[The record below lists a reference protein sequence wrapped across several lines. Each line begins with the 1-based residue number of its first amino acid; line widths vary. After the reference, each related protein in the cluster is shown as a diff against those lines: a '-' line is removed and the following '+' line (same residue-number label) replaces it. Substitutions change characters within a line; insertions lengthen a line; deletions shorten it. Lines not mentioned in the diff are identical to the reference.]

1 MRVSVRCVG
10 LRISIVGNNFQNSFP
25 EYAGLSGHVNV
36 CATTTQKTGV
46 QAQTLGNFPLRQ
58 RAGTR
63 L

>member
-1 MRVSVRCVG
+1 MRVSVRCFG
-10 LRISIVGNNFQNSFP
+10 LRVAHVGKHFQNLFP
-25 EYAGLSGHVNV
+25 EYAGISMHVNV
-36 CATTTQKTGV
+36 CAPSWQKLGV